1 MRKGAA
7 QPPAPPPP
15 IPTASPS
22 SAVSSSIAVSI
33 DTLTDPQRLQAR
45 KNDMKIVESK
55 LNRSL
60 YVCWHRKYITYVL
73 WSNIG
78 TPLNLAITLLTA
90 LTASAPTGSFLP
102 ADAVLGI
109 QLSVLI
115 ISALNTF
122 FRPYV
127 KANDNLKFMHEIQ
140 RFGARFDEIYYTP
153 KGCFEEKD
161 YLSAMEN
168 YTKVFIEFNK
178 YVSENSLEH
187 KNYIV
192 DIIYIIIAC
201 TCSKRKE
208 EDKRW
213 VTIEYV

>member
-1 MRKGAA
+1 MPKTGA
-7 QPPAPPPP
+7 PAP
-15 IPTASPS
+15 A
-22 SAVSSSIAVSI
+22 AASIAVPI
-33 DTLTDPQRLQAR
+33 TDLTDNERLQAR

-60 YVCWHRKYITYVL
+60 YVCWHRKYIAYVL

-78 TPLNLAITLLTA
+78 TPLNLSITLLTA
-90 LTASAPTGSFLP
+90 LTAGSGSSGSFLP
-102 ADAVLGI
+102 ESAVIGI
-109 QLSVLI
+109 QISVLI

-127 KANDNLKFMHEIQ
+127 KANDNLKFMLEIQ

-153 KGCFEEKD
+153 KGCFKEAD
-161 YLSAMEN
+161 YLTAMEN
-168 YTKVFIEFNK
+168 YTKVFVEFNK

-192 DIIYIIIAC
+192 DIVYWILAC
-201 TCSKRKE
+201 TCAKRND

-213 VTIEYV
+213 VMIEYV